1 MFRDCEKSEVKDL
14 MVVVGDRM
22 FIRKLRMKKTF
33 LLPRS
38 PCLNHSIHI
47 ELDFKDWKRKP
58 LTSETTVY
66 LARETE
72 NCQSSIHHL
81 QINPPE
87 EEKTGKN
94 ILYLGF
100 AISVPLVVI
109 LLCCI
114 AVLLQTLRR
123 RPRKLEQK
131 CEDLNPVYGIYAM
144 YEEVD
149 LTEATD
155 YNEIYEG
162 EEEEDGKGQLKD
174 NNQFYE

>member
-1 MFRDCEKSEVKDL
+1 M
-14 MVVVGDRM
+14 
-22 FIRKLRMKKTF
+22 
-33 LLPRS
+33 
-38 PCLNHSIHI
+38 
-47 ELDFKDWKRKP
+47 
-58 LTSETTVY
+58 
-66 LARETE
+66 
-72 NCQSSIHHL
+72 
-81 QINPPE
+81 NPAE
-87 EEKTGKN
+87 EDKTGKN
-94 ILYLGF
+94 ILYLVF
-100 AISVPLVVI
+100 AICVPLVVI

-114 AVLLQTLRR
+114 AVLLQTRRR

-174 NNQFYE
+174 NNPFYE

>member
-1 MFRDCEKSEVKDL
+1 

-22 FIRKLRMKKTF
+22 FIRKLGMRNTF

-38 PCLNHSIHI
+38 PCLNHSIYI
-47 ELDFKDWKRKP
+47 ELDFKDWQRKP
-58 LTSETTVY
+58 LTSETTVFV
-66 LARETE
+66 AKETE
-72 NCQSSIHHL
+72 NCQPTIHHL
-81 QINPPE
+81 QINPPK

-94 ILYLGF
+94 ILYLVF
-100 AISVPLVVI
+100 AICVPLVVI

-123 RPRKLEQK
+123 LPRKLEQK
-131 CEDLNPVYGIYAM
+131 CEDLNPVYGIYAL

-162 EEEEDGKGQLKD
+162 EEEGEDGKGQLKD
-174 NNQFYE
+174 NNPFYE